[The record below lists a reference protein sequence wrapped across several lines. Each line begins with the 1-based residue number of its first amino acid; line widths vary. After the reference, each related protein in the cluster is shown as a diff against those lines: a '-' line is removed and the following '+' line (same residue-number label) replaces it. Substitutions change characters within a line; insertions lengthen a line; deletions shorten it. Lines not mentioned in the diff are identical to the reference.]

1 MIAQDPPQSWYAAVP
16 FERLP
21 ARYIWWGVAIHTRQS
36 YQTALNSYT
45 NECAFRRTPPF
56 PATVQSL
63 ASWVASLGHR
73 RLQVKS
79 IKSYITGVRSAQLDI
94 GATRAELEVFHHPSL
109 ERLVNGIKRLQG
121 EAGRRERRPITRPIL
136 LQMLALLNQDTL
148 HGATF
153 QAAFSLAFAA
163 FLRIGEFTHS
173 AAELNSDPSEFQEW
187 HVTRGSIFLEK
198 DWLELS
204 LPASRTDPFR
214 HGITITVAAS
224 HDAGCAVASLR
235 HLFRRFPSRKTAPL
249 FNTDTG
255 FTRQFFTNTLRQ
267 ILSDL
272 GYTGHYAGH
281 SFRRGAATW
290 AKEMGLTDREIQLLV
305 RWKSNSYLLYIDTS
319 PAVIL
324 NASRRQQL

>member
-21 ARYIWWGVAIHTRQS
+21 VRYIWWGVAIHTRQS
-36 YQTALNSYT
+36 YQTALNSYK

-153 QAAFSLAFAA
+153 HAAFSLAFAA

-173 AAELNSDPSEFQEW
+173 AALIQANSGMARYPRFYIPGKRLAGAIFARFQDGPFPAW
-187 HVTRGSIFLEK
+187 SHHHSCSITRRRMCSCLFTTFISAFY
-198 DWLELS
+198 LS
-204 LPASRTDPFR
+204 KNR
-214 HGITITVAAS
+214 
-224 HDAGCAVASLR
+224 
-235 HLFRRFPSRKTAPL
+235 
-249 FNTDTG
+249 
-255 FTRQFFTNTLRQ
+255 
-267 ILSDL
+267 
-272 GYTGHYAGH
+272 
-281 SFRRGAATW
+281 
-290 AKEMGLTDREIQLLV
+290 
-305 RWKSNSYLLYIDTS
+305 S
-319 PAVIL
+319 PV
-324 NASRRQQL
+324 

>member
-153 QAAFSLAFAA
+153 HAAFSLAFAA

-173 AAELNSDPSEFQEW
+173 AALIQANFRNRTLPEVLYSWKKIGWSYLCPLPRRTLSGMESPSQLQHHTTQDVQLPLYDIYFG
-187 HVTRGSIFLEK
+187 VLPLEK
-198 DWLELS
+198 PLPCLTQTWDSHGSS
-204 LPASRTDPFR
+204 LPILCARSFPILVIQGIMPDIPFAVEQRLGQKKWGSPTARFSCRTCC
-214 HGITITVAAS
+214 ILIQA
-224 HDAGCAVASLR
+224 
-235 HLFRRFPSRKTAPL
+235 RR
-249 FNTDTG
+249 
-255 FTRQFFTNTLRQ
+255 
-267 ILSDL
+267 
-272 GYTGHYAGH
+272 
-281 SFRRGAATW
+281 
-290 AKEMGLTDREIQLLV
+290 
-305 RWKSNSYLLYIDTS
+305 
-319 PAVIL
+319 
-324 NASRRQQL
+324 